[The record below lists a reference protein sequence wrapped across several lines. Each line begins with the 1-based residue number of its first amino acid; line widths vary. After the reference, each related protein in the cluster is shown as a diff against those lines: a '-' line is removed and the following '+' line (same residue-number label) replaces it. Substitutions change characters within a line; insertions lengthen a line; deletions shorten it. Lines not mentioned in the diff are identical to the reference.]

1 MIYLDQAATSFPK
14 IKEVQDAVIDCMNYC
29 TNANRSTS
37 STSLNA
43 SRLIYQTR
51 RLIKEYFHVP
61 QEGYVILNSGNTESL
76 NTCIKGILQ
85 NGDHVITTYAEH
97 NSVLRPLYQLEKANV
112 ITLSIT
118 SPTVEGIKKYL
129 QKKTKLIIVT
139 HSSNVTGD
147 VYPIAEIGKLAH
159 EHGILMMSDVA
170 QSAGHLPID
179 MEKMNLDILCFSGH
193 KGLLGNSGVGG
204 FCLADAIKMEPLISG
219 GTGMDSFNHFQSN
232 YYPEHV
238 EAGTRNITG
247 IASLKAGVS
256 YLMKYQNEKSR
267 YANELI
273 ELLYNGLKSI
283 PQVILYG
290 NFKEKTPILAFNI
303 QGMDS
308 FQVADILSNQY
319 DIAIRCGTHCAP
331 LMHQHL
337 NTVES
342 GLVRVSLSFMNTIEE
357 IHFFIKAI
365 QKISEGNL

>member
-14 IKEVQDAVIDCMNYC
+14 IKEVQDAVIDCMNRC

-37 STSLNA
+37 TTSLNA

-51 RLIKEYFHVP
+51 KLVKEYFHVP
-61 QEGYVILNSGNTESL
+61 HEGCVVLNSGNTESL
-76 NTCIKGILQ
+76 NTCIKGILKK
-85 NGDHVITTYAEH
+85 GDHVITTYAEH
-97 NSVLRPLYQLEKANV
+97 NSVLRPLYQLEKANI

-118 SPTVEGIKKYL
+118 SPTVEDIKKHL

-139 HSSNVTGD
+139 HSSNVTGEI
-147 VYPIAEIGKLAH
+147 YPITEIGKLAH
-159 EHGILMMSDVA
+159 KHGILMMSDVA

-204 FCLADAIKMEPLISG
+204 FCLSHVIEMEPLISG
-219 GTGMDSFNHFQSN
+219 GTGMDSFNHFQSD

-238 EAGTRNITG
+238 EAGTRNMTG

-256 YLMKYQNEKSR
+256 YLMKYQNKKMT
-267 YANELI
+267 YTNELV
-273 ELLYNGLKSI
+273 ELLYNGLKNI

-290 NFKEKTPILAFNI
+290 TFKERTPILAFNI
-303 QGMDS
+303 KGMDS
-308 FQVADILSNQY
+308 FQVADLLSNHY

-331 LMHQHL
+331 LMHHHL

-342 GLVRVSLSFMNTIEE
+342 GLVRVSPSFMNTKEE
-357 IHFFIKAI
+357 IQFFIKAI
-365 QKISEGNL
+365 QEISEDNL